1 MSAVSYEDDGRD
13 HAQGMIDWL
22 RGQSPDVWH
31 DAASNLNWDNAE
43 RVLDWVVSQPNCDKA
58 TAARI
63 FWAANPLY
71 YMRALATA
79 EWRSEQHLRLVTKI
93 IRNWKS
99 GFYKRADLVWRE
111 DHRVDYRLTRENL
124 GGSDPLAIP
133 PELLAPWKGRNP
145 FVPEAAKPENNLV
158 LWELYSGLGTDMGP
172 KPGSDWKPQ
181 ELKRGRAE
189 IWAGE
194 VETLRFYKQA
204 APWLAAFAV
213 VAMSAAM
220 LLRYIF
226 KGSPL

>member
-133 PELLAPWKGRNP
+133 PPGGVQFPGYTTLNPSDYESYFQAVTSALNSAAP
-145 FVPEAAKPENNLV
+145 
-158 LWELYSGLGTDMGP
+158 GTFSP
-172 KPGSDWKPQ
+172 S
-181 ELKRGRAE
+181 L
-189 IWAGE
+189 
-194 VETLRFYKQA
+194 ETLDA
-204 APWLAAFAV
+204 LIESITVSTP
-213 VAMSAAM
+213 
-220 LLRYIF
+220 
-226 KGSPL
+226 